1 MSSSVQNS
9 MRLSQSL
16 QNKIE
21 PIIQSWFEAVC
32 QNDEIEPT
40 QKLTFAGI
48 RNSLPNLL
56 EALVTVL
63 SSEADDVALLV
74 DKSLKHGILRAKQGY
89 DPEEVAR
96 EYRILRQVIFS
107 HLETD
112 LLAGSSQEVLQAVR
126 LIDTA
131 LDGAIAT
138 CFKSYTKER
147 LEDLETLHEQL
158 ELTNQELTRLVEA
171 HQDNLSK
178 LAHELKNPLTS
189 IIGYSDLFLRQQRQQ
204 TVKDGSANLEHI
216 ERVLRNG
223 RQLLHLINDALEISR
238 YKAGKMQLNPNFVN
252 VCAVISSV
260 IEVLQPLAQ
269 RKGLQLSIT
278 CALDSKPVVTDAVRL
293 QQVLT
298 NLISNA
304 IRYTESG
311 DVKVVCQMLADQ
323 QLAITV
329 SDTGVGISS
338 TDQNKIFE
346 PFYRASQN
354 GHYDP
359 DSTGLGLTIV
369 SQLVELLQGEIQL
382 VSHVGEGSAF
392 TIVLPLRLK
401 AEQANLNGSNA

>member
-1 MSSSVQNS
+1 MH
-9 MRLSQSL
+9 LSQSL
-16 QNKIE
+16 ENKIDS
-21 PIIQSWFEAVC
+21 IVQSWVEAVC

-40 QKLTFAGI
+40 KKLTYKSI
-48 RNSLPNLL
+48 RNSIPNLL
-56 EALVTVL
+56 QALVTLL
-63 SSEADDVALLV
+63 SSEADDIGLLV
-74 DKSLKHGILRAKQGY
+74 EKSLKHGILRAKQGY

-96 EYRILRQVIFS
+96 EYRILRQVVFS

-112 LLAGSSQEVLQAVR
+112 LLAGSSQELLQAVR

-131 LDGAIAT
+131 IDGAIAT

-147 LEDLETLHEQL
+147 LEDLETLYKQL
-158 ELTNQELTRLVEA
+158 ELTNRELTRLVKA
-171 HQDNLSK
+171 HQDHLST

-204 TVKDGSANLEHI
+204 TIKEDSGNLEHI

-238 YKAGKMQLNPNFVN
+238 YKAGKMQLNPTPTN

-260 IEVLQPLAQ
+260 IEVLQPLAE
-269 RKGLQLSIT
+269 RKELQLSIT
-278 CALDSKPVVTDAVRL
+278 CAHDSKPVVTDALRL
-293 QQVLT
+293 QEVLT

-311 DVKVVCQMLADQ
+311 DVKVVCQMTEQ

-329 SDTGVGISS
+329 YDTGVGIAPK
-338 TDQNKIFE
+338 DQTQIFD
-346 PFYRASQN
+346 PFYRVQN
-354 GHYDP
+354 GHYAP

-382 VSHVGEGSAF
+382 VSHVGKGSAF
-392 TIVLPLRLK
+392 TVVLPLRLK
-401 AEQANLNGSNA
+401 AERANLNGSNA

>member
-1 MSSSVQNS
+1 MPLSAKNS
-9 MRLSQSL
+9 MNLSQSL
-16 QNKIE
+16 QNKID
-21 PIIQSWFEAVC
+21 PIVKAWIEAAC
-32 QNDEIEPT
+32 QDDGIKPT
-40 QKLTFAGI
+40 QKLTFDGI
-48 RNSLPNLL
+48 RNSIPNLL
-56 EALVTVL
+56 EALVTLL
-63 SSEADDVALLV
+63 SSAADDIELLV
-74 DKSLKHGILRAKQGY
+74 DKSLEHGVLRARQGY

-112 LLAGSSQEVLQAVR
+112 LLAGSPQEILEAVR

-131 LDGAIAT
+131 IDGAIAT

-147 LEDLETLHEQL
+147 LEELETLHEQL
-158 ELTNQELTRLVEA
+158 ELTNQELTRLVDT
-171 HQDNLSK
+171 HQENFSK

-204 TVKDGSANLEHI
+204 EPVKNGSANLEHI
-216 ERVLRNG
+216 ERVLWNG

-238 YKAGKMQLNPNFVN
+238 YKAGKMQLNPNSVN
-252 VCAVISSV
+252 VCAVISNV
-260 IEVLQPLAQ
+260 IEVLQPLAE

-278 CALDSKPVVTDAVRL
+278 CTLDSKTVVTDALRL
-293 QQVLT
+293 QQVLI

-311 DVKVVCQMLADQ
+311 DVKVVCQMANK

-329 SDTGVGISS
+329 SDTGVGIAPK
-338 TDQNKIFE
+338 DQTKIFD
-346 PFYRASQN
+346 PFYRVQN
-354 GHYDP
+354 GHYAP

-382 VSHVGEGSAF
+382 VSHVGKGSAF
-392 TIVLPLRLK
+392 TVILPLRLK
-401 AEQANLNGSNA
+401 AERTSLNGSNA